1 MIAGMTHVL
10 DDQLLS
16 DLAGS
21 LAGPGEPGLAI
32 GVYLDGQL
40 AASAAA
46 GCAIVEHDVP
56 VTERTAFD
64 IASVSKHTTAAC
76 LLLLARDGLVDLD
89 ADVRDLLPEL
99 SLAQPITLRQCLTH
113 TAGLRDYFALCDL
126 AGLPV
131 MGITEDRFTD
141 LVAGQ
146 RDLDFAPGSAFSY
159 SNTGYALASVV
170 VRRLTGKS
178 LAAFAR
184 ERVFGPLGMTATH
197 FRDDVS
203 ALVPRLAGGYLAAPD
218 GAGFTRCDATEE
230 VVGDG
235 AVVTTVADLAGWHAF
250 MASGA
255 VLGTDIRDGLLARQ
269 VLTDGTRIGYALGL
283 EAIDVAGTAAW
294 WHSGSWAGY
303 RAAVIYL
310 PGQRAGVSVLANRN
324 DRYASHVALAVALAL
339 GGGDARAH
347 YASLCGIPA
356 DSPRPDALA
365 GLWHDPELD
374 AFLQLEAHGE
384 QLTIREFGEHSRF
397 VLGTDGW
404 WHGTGTTAAGR
415 YALRDGTL
423 AESWGLWTEQE
434 GSYHRVEPISGIPAA
449 VPVGLFHNKELRAYA
464 DLSSTDSGA
473 IIVIGLAA
481 PRTLERCGDRVWRS
495 TGSGDSNSYG
505 SAGPLTV
512 RLAPGGSALLVS
524 LQGARHVR
532 FDRVDAPPADLA
544 LPRGLSG
551 AK

>member
-1 MIAGMTHVL
+1 MITGMTHSPEDL
-10 DDQLLS
+10 GQTLS

-32 GVYLDGQL
+32 GVYVDGQL

-46 GCAIVEHDVP
+46 GCAIVEHEVP
-56 VTERTAFD
+56 VTEHTVFD

-76 LLLLARDGLVDLD
+76 LLLLARDGLIDLD

-99 SLAQPITLRQCLTH
+99 SLAQPVTLRQCLTH

-141 LVAGQ
+141 LVTGQ

-159 SNTGYALASVV
+159 SNTGYTLASLV

-178 LAAFAR
+178 LATFAR
-184 ERVFGPLGMTATH
+184 ERVFAPLGMTATH

-203 ALVPRLAGGYLAAPD
+203 ALVPRLAGGYLAAAD
-218 GAGFTRCDATEE
+218 GSGFTRCDATEE

-235 AVVTTVADLAGWHAF
+235 AVVTTIADLAGWHAF
-250 MASGA
+250 IASGA
-255 VLGTDIRDGLLARQ
+255 VLGPDIRDGLLARQ

-303 RAAVIYL
+303 RAAVMYL
-310 PGQRAGVSVLANRN
+310 PAQRAGISVLANRN
-324 DRYASHVALAVALAL
+324 DRYASYVALAVALAL

-356 DSPRPDALA
+356 DSPHPDALA
-365 GLWHDPELD
+365 GLWHDPKLD
-374 AFLQLEAHGE
+374 AFLCLEARGD
-384 QLTIREFGEHSRF
+384 QLSVREFGEHSRF

-404 WHGTGTTAAGR
+404 WHGTGTMAAGR
-415 YALRDGTL
+415 YALRDGML
-423 AESWGLWTEQE
+423 VESWGLWTEPE
-434 GSYHRVEPISGIPAA
+434 DSYHRVEPVSGTPAA
-449 VPVGLFHNKELRAYA
+449 VPA
-464 DLSSTDSGA
+464 
-473 IIVIGLAA
+473 
-481 PRTLERCGDRVWRS
+481 GDRRHRPCRAAE
-495 TGSGDSNSYG
+495 
-505 SAGPLTV
+505 AGAV
-512 RLAPGGSALLVS
+512 RGRRLALYG
-524 LQGARHVR
+524 
-532 FDRVDAPPADLA
+532 DRRL
-544 LPRGLSG
+544 G
-551 AK
+551 